1 MHNIFVSLKMY
12 AFWCANSSKK
22 GPPAVS
28 TCACLHYW
36 CGRLYPSEPSA
47 ATTHTA
53 SVKTFPQSVH
63 RNTHMHNVLPWLLL
77 KDGDTDK
84 CNDGSGFALQ
94 MKCHSPGWY
103 WLDSIDGRLVLIC
116 NWCVTCL
123 PCFVMLSLTDACQLL
138 LAGRMRKKKNKKQ
151 QHTSCVAS
159 ISLLH
164 CGIAKSITLL
174 TLLSSVD
181 LFVGSLCITKS
192 FIELFLP
199 LQSTKS
205 FEKKNKKN
213 FHLINWF
220 KD

>member
-63 RNTHMHNVLPWLLL
+63 RNTHVLLVTAERWWHRQVQRWQRICFTNEMSL
-77 KDGDTDK
+77 
-84 CNDGSGFALQ
+84 
-94 MKCHSPGWY
+94 PG
-103 WLDSIDGRLVLIC
+103 LVLVGFHRWAIGFNLQLMRDVPAVFC
-116 NWCVTCL
+116 DAQPHWCMPAPTGW
-123 PCFVMLSLTDACQLL
+123 PDE
-138 LAGRMRKKKNKKQ
+138 KKKNKKQ

-205 FEKKNKKN
+205 FEKKNKKKTS
-213 FHLINWF
+213 I
-220 KD
+220 